1 MDSIVDFLVLAQR
14 GAGVLWVDTHER
26 PMANN
31 RKPDGLLVVG
41 AAAGQPQWHDA
52 VAAFEVKSDRVGGGD
67 GALVGQLLRNFRD
80 MAEDQ
85 PRRRSIGFTVFKS
98 GQVHMYLCLPSVVL
112 QAEVGPLPGATIE
125 GDHHRLVRV
134 LLMTLLVLPSDLGF
148 VVNKVGG
155 ISAPFGRRDIPGYM
169 DRSATQLANDA
180 VSIQDSVAIGGR
192 RRNIVGPRSWLFHAT
207 ASLADE
213 QAGGYFQ
220 AYNCVVKYHLYMG
233 GRSEA
238 AVHAQAVDMGLP
250 HVPGLLGSAE
260 VAQQGG
266 SLRGEILLIERC
278 AMDIGKFYTAMRHDA
293 ATSHVAA
300 YVMLDLFAGYAHTIL
315 AAAIGSRN
323 VQIMHRDVSMG
334 NLMVKD
340 DNSPAVID
348 WGCGVVI
355 PFGELRA
362 PVSSPMVGTAPY
374 MGLRV
379 LLRMPQRS
387 VVDDLESLFLVLTHC
402 LVQNHTS
409 GRDPTVGVALEQM
422 WSGKLNL
429 EAMVDIRKKW
439 LGSEDSYWDWLML
452 RDCPQ
457 ALEVLAKSLHRLLFL
472 GDVSMAMITGSH
484 RDPRLDRISLQR
496 WAGAFVSAANVA
508 RRSGPVHL
516 PCLQRLAAYIRTQLE
531 GGIRGR
537 S

>member
-1 MDSIVDFLVLAQR
+1 RLGNLMDSIVDFLVLAQR

-238 AVHAQAVDMGLP
+238 AVHAQA
-250 HVPGLLGSAE
+250 
-260 VAQQGG
+260 
-266 SLRGEILLIERC
+266 
-278 AMDIGKFYTAMRHDA
+278 
-293 ATSHVAA
+293 
-300 YVMLDLFAGYAHTIL
+300 
-315 AAAIGSRN
+315 
-323 VQIMHRDVSMG
+323 
-334 NLMVKD
+334 
-340 DNSPAVID
+340 
-348 WGCGVVI
+348 
-355 PFGELRA
+355 
-362 PVSSPMVGTAPY
+362 
-374 MGLRV
+374 
-379 LLRMPQRS
+379 
-387 VVDDLESLFLVLTHC
+387 
-402 LVQNHTS
+402 
-409 GRDPTVGVALEQM
+409 
-422 WSGKLNL
+422 
-429 EAMVDIRKKW
+429 
-439 LGSEDSYWDWLML
+439 
-452 RDCPQ
+452 
-457 ALEVLAKSLHRLLFL
+457 
-472 GDVSMAMITGSH
+472 
-484 RDPRLDRISLQR
+484 
-496 WAGAFVSAANVA
+496 
-508 RRSGPVHL
+508 
-516 PCLQRLAAYIRTQLE
+516 
-531 GGIRGR
+531 
-537 S
+537 